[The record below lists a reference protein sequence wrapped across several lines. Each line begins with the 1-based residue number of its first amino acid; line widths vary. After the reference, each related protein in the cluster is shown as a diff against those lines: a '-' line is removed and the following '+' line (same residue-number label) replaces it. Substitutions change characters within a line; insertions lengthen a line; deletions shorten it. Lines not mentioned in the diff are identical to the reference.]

1 MAAKVQNDNKG
12 RAFKKF
18 EVICGLPGNL
28 TSWPTLCLCAFECNS
43 FSLHCWYLACLY
55 HLYIGSGKTHYIR
68 NRIKEH
74 KSNLN
79 EKIQGADVPKYIKSL
94 SINETFNKALLMRR
108 FQTDSLN
115 MFDVLMHLNINLIW
129 PQVSCY
135 SAWLFDKILIPI
147 IISYFRALSHYL
159 MS

>member
-1 MAAKVQNDNKG
+1 MFISPV
-12 RAFKKF
+12 
-18 EVICGLPGNL
+18 
-28 TSWPTLCLCAFECNS
+28 
-43 FSLHCWYLACLY
+43 
-55 HLYIGSGKTHYIR
+55 GSGKTHYIR

-135 SAWLFDKILIPI
+135 SA
-147 IISYFRALSHYL
+147 
-159 MS
+159 